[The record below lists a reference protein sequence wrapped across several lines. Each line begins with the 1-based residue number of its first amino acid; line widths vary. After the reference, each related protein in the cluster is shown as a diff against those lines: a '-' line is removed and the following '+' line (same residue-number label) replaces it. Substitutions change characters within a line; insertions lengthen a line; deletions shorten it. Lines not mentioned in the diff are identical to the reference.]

1 MKHVKLFEDFIV
13 ALSSEHIIENEGTMK
28 VYKAGNFLFD
38 NKNAAQKYIDLL
50 KKLTFE
56 YNTGDSNLYSKG
68 PIYDAFNVEE
78 RTIGADS
85 IQEGLDDARA
95 DEGNYYSDLRK
106 RIDNTPS
113 PVPADIVAEAKNILA
128 PFIKHF
134 SVEADFK
141 FAGTNSK
148 APSLRL
154 TLYVNYPN
162 SDHREY
168 KMPGRFLNE
177 KDAKQALNF
186 AMKNAIAYPMQKD
199 YPTINVSL
207 DKLSPRTS
215 VYNPGPFDIIREEEL
230 LNLAKSS
237 RSKSVIDAV
246 EEFISFRNSLER

>member
-1 MKHVKLFEDFIV
+1 MKHVKLYEDFIV
-13 ALSSEHIIENEGTMK
+13 SLSSERIIENKGTMK
-28 VYKAGNFLFD
+28 VYEAGNFLFD

-56 YNTGDSNLYSKG
+56 YNTGNSRLYSRG
-68 PIYDAFNVEE
+68 PIDDAFNVEE
-78 RTIGADS
+78 LTINADS
-85 IQEGLDDARA
+85 IQEGLDSARV
-95 DEGNYYSDLRK
+95 DENYYRDLQK
-106 RIDNTPS
+106 RIANTPS
-113 PVPADIVAEAKNILA
+113 PVPADILAEAENILA

-154 TLYVNYPN
+154 ALYENYPN
-162 SDHREY
+162 SDYREY
-168 KMPGRFLNE
+168 AMPGRFLNE

-186 AMKNAIAYPMQKD
+186 AMKNAIAYPLDKD
-199 YPTINVSL
+199 PFGQTHFSL

-215 VYNPGPFDIIREEEL
+215 RSKFEMLDHEQL
-230 LNLAKSS
+230 LDLAKSS

-246 EEFISFRNSLER
+246 EEFISFRKSLEGWR